1 LTTLKGFTDLIVNE
15 ELEFEKGKNYL
26 KLVSGRV
33 DNLLIFLND
42 LMNWSK
48 RQIDQLPPQLVKF
61 NAVEVLKQVLALYD
75 KQVKDK
81 KLEVKLK
88 DSDIEIFSDKERYS
102 FVIRN
107 IIHNAIK
114 FSNTGGVIS
123 IEIKELDKEKHTIIS
138 DNGAG
143 LSKENIDKVLNKEG
157 FLQQM
162 EL

>member
-1 LTTLKGFTDLIVNE
+1 LKGFTGLIVNE

-33 DNLLIFLND
+33 DDLLIFLND

-88 DSDIEIFSDKERYS
+88 DSGIEIFSD
-102 FVIRN
+102 
-107 IIHNAIK
+107 
-114 FSNTGGVIS
+114 
-123 IEIKELDKEKHTIIS
+123 
-138 DNGAG
+138 
-143 LSKENIDKVLNKEG
+143 
-157 FLQQM
+157 
-162 EL
+162 